1 MPQLKSLMNTFNF
14 IIFTD
19 YRINSSQLY
28 YEPQSLSP
36 LARPGLLKILSEFP
50 KSLKYYIAFVF
61 DDSGILVK
69 NPSAFNSL
77 YNVDRTWRAL

>member
-1 MPQLKSLMNTFNF
+1 MNTFNF

-36 LARPGLLKILSEFP
+36 LARPGLLKIFVGIPEKFEIL
-50 KSLKYYIAFVF
+50 YYIAFVF

-77 YNVDRTWRAL
+77 YNVDRTWRSL

>member
-1 MPQLKSLMNTFNF
+1 MPQLKSLMNTLNF

-36 LARPGLLKILSEFP
+36 LARPGLLKFLSEFL